1 MTTEKST
8 MSDQDLHVLSD
19 LSIYNCVRFGPYTA
33 VIYEDEEDVR
43 EVTNMD
49 VAREAA
55 QMAVGRHALGI
66 QKGDRVIVMM
76 VNCPEVIISYQAI
89 ARAGAVIIP
98 VMPLL
103 KAPEVRYIAEN
114 SAAKTIITS
123 PILLPLLR
131 GALADL
137 STMQHIICNGDV
149 PGGGTAHAAPG
160 IHAYRAV
167 VKR

>member
-33 VIYEDEEDVR
+33 VIYEDQEDVR
-43 EVTNMD
+43 EFTNMD
-49 VAREAA
+49 IAREAA
-55 QMAVGRHALGI
+55 QLAVGLHALGI

-76 VNCPEVIISYQAI
+76 GNCPEVIISYQAI
-89 ARAGAVIIP
+89 TRAGAVIIP

-114 SAAKTIITS
+114 SPATPLI
-123 PILLPLLR
+123 PHPFLLPR
-131 GALADL
+131 F
-137 STMQHIICNGDV
+137 C
-149 PGGGTAHAAPG
+149 AP
-160 IHAYRAV
+160 R
-167 VKR
+167 